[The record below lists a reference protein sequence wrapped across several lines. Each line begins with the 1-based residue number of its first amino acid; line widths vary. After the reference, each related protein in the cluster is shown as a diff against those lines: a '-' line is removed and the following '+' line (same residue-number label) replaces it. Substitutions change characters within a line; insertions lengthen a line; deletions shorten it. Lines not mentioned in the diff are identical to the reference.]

1 MIHRLQTQQSP
12 VVLASNGAPASSGSL
27 YGLAEL
33 VQVRLSWSGRLV
45 VKRER
50 ERERIEQS
58 PGHLF

>member
-1 MIHRLQTQQSP
+1 MIHCLQTQQSP
-12 VVLASNGAPASSGSL
+12 VVLASNGAPASRGSH

-33 VQVRLSWSGRLV
+33 VQVRLSWLGHLV
-45 VKRER
+45 VKKKK